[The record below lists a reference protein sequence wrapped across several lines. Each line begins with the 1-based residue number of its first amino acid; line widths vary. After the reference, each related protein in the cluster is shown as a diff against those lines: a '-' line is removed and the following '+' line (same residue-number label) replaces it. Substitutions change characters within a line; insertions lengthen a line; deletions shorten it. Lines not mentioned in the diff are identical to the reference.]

1 MEKFSKKKVM
11 LKAGMPVLALALSI
25 WGLSSLNGTS
35 ANTQAQIKLR
45 DVSTVASNSQFA
57 ILDAKASEKEGEV
70 GVGETVNCSEN
81 GSECTVTYNGG
92 SATIKGKKQ

>member
-1 MEKFSKKKVM
+1 MEKFSKKKLM
-11 LKAGMPVLALALSI
+11 LKAGMPVLALAMSI
-25 WGLSSLNGTS
+25 WGLSNLNGNE
-35 ANTQAQIKLR
+35 ANSQTQIKLR
-45 DVSTVASNSQFA
+45 DVSAVASNSQFA
-57 ILDAKASEKEGEV
+57 ILDAKATEKEDEI